1 MGLNYLTMIRPGGKI
16 FLAELI
22 QQQLQPPLQLQQL
35 QLPRLQLPLQQQPP
49 LPLCHLLC
57 PFRELSFHSFLVE
70 GSSSHS
76 NNSSPLNSNL
86 HSREA
91 LNSCNRYWQEITLK
105 PSNNNLHL
113 NNKDSLYLN
122 SNSSLFL
129 NSSNSSLF
137 LNSSNSSLF
146 LNSNSSSLF
155 LNSNNNS
162 LYLNSNNN
170 SLFPNSNSSFS
181 RHLISSPLFRIS
193 SILTLSS

>member
-76 NNSSPLNSNL
+76 NNSSSLNSNL
-86 HSREA
+86 HSREE

-105 PSNNNLHL
+105 PSNNSLHL
-113 NNKDSLYLN
+113 SNNNSLYLN

-129 NSSNSSLF
+129 NSSNSSLL

-146 LNSNSSSLF
+146 LNSNNRSLFLSSSNSSLF
-155 LNSNNNS
+155 LNNSNSSLFLNNNNS
-162 LYLNSNNN
+162 
-170 SLFPNSNSSFS
+170 SLFPNSNNSFS
-181 RHLISSPLFRIS
+181 RHL
-193 SILTLSS
+193 

>member
-86 HSREA
+86 HSREE

-105 PSNNNLHL
+105 PSNNSLHL
-113 NNKDSLYLN
+113 
-122 SNSSLFL
+122 SN
-129 NSSNSSLF
+129 NSSLF

-162 LYLNSNNN
+162 LYLNSNNSSLFLSSSN
-170 SLFPNSNSSFS
+170 SSLFLDSNNSSLFPNSNNSFS
-181 RHLISSPLFRIS
+181 RHL
-193 SILTLSS
+193 